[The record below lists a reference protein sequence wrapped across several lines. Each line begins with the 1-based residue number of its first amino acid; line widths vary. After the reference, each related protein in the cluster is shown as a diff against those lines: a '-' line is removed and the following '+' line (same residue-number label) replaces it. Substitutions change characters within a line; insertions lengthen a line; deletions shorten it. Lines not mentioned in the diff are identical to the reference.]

1 MKKDNVYQLNTNTEQ
16 VESEE
21 KKRAPQGS
29 IKILVVGLVVIVLLF
44 VIVRFGRNLLV
55 RMNRYEGYEVT
66 HSTERTDASAMEYL
80 DYSGSLVHYSK
91 EGISYLDKQGNVVWN
106 ESYTM
111 KMPKAAVEG
120 EYVGVA
126 DLNGNDIVIL
136 NKSGRVGMLSMPYSI
151 CDFDISK
158 QGVVAAVLKGEN
170 ENYIYL
176 YSSSGDV
183 LVEMKTTINKSGY
196 PIDIALSPDGSKLMA
211 SYVYLEG
218 VEVKNTIAAY
228 NFGSVGQNEVDRLV
242 GGFNYDDTIF
252 PKLEF
257 LNDNTV
263 CAFGDNRIVVFSM
276 KEKAVEKCNLTIE
289 QEIKSVMYSSEYI
302 GVVMNE
308 KNGATD
314 YPYTM
319 QIFNL
324 SGHKVNEEKLDIP
337 YHTVT
342 MNKEEV
348 IFTGDNECAIY
359 YVTGGKKFDCHFT
372 DNNIEKVIAT
382 ANAKE
387 YITVSEREIAY
398 IKLRKTK

>member
-1 MKKDNVYQLNTNTEQ
+1 MKEDNVYQLNTNTEQ
-16 VESEE
+16 AESEE
-21 KKRAPQGS
+21 ARRAPKGKS
-29 IKILVVGLVVIVLLF
+29 IMLVLGLAAAVLIFVV
-44 VIVRFGRNLLV
+44 VRFGRDLLV
-55 RMNRYEGYEVT
+55 RMNRYDGYEVT
-66 HSTERTDASAMEYL
+66 YSTERTDASAMEYL
-80 DYSGSLVHYSK
+80 DYSGSLIHYSK

-120 EYVGVA
+120 EYIGVA

-136 NKSGRVGMLSMPYSI
+136 NKSGKVGVLSMPYAI

-158 QGVVAAVLKGEN
+158 QGVVAAVLKGKN

-176 YSSSGDV
+176 YSCAGEV

-242 GGFNYDDTIF
+242 GGFNYEDTIF

-257 LNDNTV
+257 LNNDTV
-263 CAFGDNRIVVFSM
+263 CAFGDNRIVLFSM

-289 QEIKSVMYSSEYI
+289 QELKSVMYSDEYI
-302 GVVMNE
+302 GIVMKE
-308 KNGATD
+308 ANGAAD

-324 SGHKVNEEKLDIP
+324 AGHKVNEEKLDIP

-342 MNKEEV
+342 MNKEEI
-348 IFTGDNECAIY
+348 IFMGDNECTIY
-359 YVTGGKKFDCHFT
+359 YVKGGKKFDCRFT
-372 DNNIEKVIAT
+372 ENNIEKVIAT
-382 ANAKE
+382 ANDKE
-387 YITVSEREIAY
+387 YIMVSEREIAY